1 MDGSPDLAFDRGAYA
16 RHVAAVAA
24 TWEAA
29 LEGAGFDAVVV
40 PAGTSPWYFQDDQGP
55 PFRPNPNFAQW
66 APMPRAEGSA
76 LFFRPGE
83 QPRLVF
89 LKPADYWH
97 LPPTPPDW
105 AEEAFALESHA
116 TAETLTAALATH
128 VAGAGRVAYVG
139 PPPAADSNLA
149 FAAVNPEALLNPI
162 HYARACKDDFEIG
175 ALRLAA
181 EFGARGHLAARDAFA
196 SGASELDVHLAFLA
210 ASRQTAADQPYPG
223 IVAQNDHAGVLHYQL
238 YDAEPP
244 PERRSLLIDAGRQ
257 HLGYAADITRTYSA
271 TADEFAE
278 LVAALDAAQQALIAD
293 IRPGVSYVDLH
304 ERMHRHVGELLHRFG
319 LVSCGGET
327 AFESG
332 ITDAFFPH
340 GLGHLVGLQTH
351 DVGGWM
357 AAPNGRLAPP
367 PTRYPALRL
376 TRVVEAG
383 QVFTVEPGIYFIP
396 LLLDALRADPHGRD
410 VNWPKVEAFL
420 PCGGVRIEDNVAVTA
435 AGVENLTRDAFAR
448 LE

>member
-1 MDGSPDLAFDRGAYA
+1 MDTDQALSFDRGAYA
-16 RHVAAVAA
+16 YHVAAVAA

-66 APMPRAEGSA
+66 APMPHAEGSA

-83 QPRLVF
+83 RPRLLF

-139 PPPAADSNLA
+139 PPPVADSNLA

-162 HYARACKDDFEIG
+162 HYARACKDDFELR
-175 ALRLAA
+175 ALRVAA
-181 EFGARGHLAARDAFA
+181 DFGARGHSAARDVFA

-271 TADEFAE
+271 AADEFAE
-278 LVAALDAAQQALIAD
+278 LVAALDVAQQALIAE

-304 ERMHRHVGELLHRFG
+304 GRMHRHVGELLHRFG
-319 LVSCGGET
+319 LVSCGAET

-396 LLLDALRADPHGRD
+396 LLLDALRAEPRGRD

-435 AGVENLTRDAFAR
+435 TGVENLTRDAFAR

>member
-1 MDGSPDLAFDRGAYA
+1 MDADQALSFDRTAYA

-83 QPRLVF
+83 QPRLLF

-139 PPPAADSNLA
+139 PPPVADSNLA

-175 ALRLAA
+175 ALRVAA
-181 EFGARGHLAARDAFA
+181 DFGARGHSAARDAFA

-244 PERRSLLIDAGRQ
+244 PKRRSLLIDAGRQ

-271 TADEFAE
+271 AEDEFAE
-278 LVAALDAAQQALIAD
+278 LVAALDAKQQALIAD

-319 LVSCGGET
+319 LVSCDAET

-357 AAPNGRLAPP
+357 AAPSGRLAPP
-367 PTRYPALRL
+367 PKRYPALRL

-396 LLLDALRADPHGRD
+396 LLLDALRAEPRGRD

-420 PCGGVRIEDNVAVTA
+420 PRGGVRIEDNVAVTA
-435 AGVENLTRDAFAR
+435 TGVENLTRDAFAR